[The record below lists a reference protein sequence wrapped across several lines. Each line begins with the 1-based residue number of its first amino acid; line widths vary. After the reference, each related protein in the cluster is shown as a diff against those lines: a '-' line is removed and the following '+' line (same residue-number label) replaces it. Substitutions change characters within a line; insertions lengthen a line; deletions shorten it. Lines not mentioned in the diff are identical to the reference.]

1 MGDFSVDRR
10 SLLKGMGTMVAV
22 AAAGNAVAAREIDDP
37 LKRVDQAAQL
47 LANCL
52 EDLHGGSW
60 SVQINHETMFVAVS
74 RDFS

>member
-1 MGDFSVDRR
+1 MGDFSIDRR
-10 SLLKGMGTMVAV
+10 SLLKGIGTVAAV
-22 AAAGNAVAAREIDDP
+22 AAASSAAAAREIEDP

-47 LANCL
+47 LASCL
-52 EDLHGGSW
+52 KDLHGGSW